1 MPIANIAWV
10 LEGSRRFCDQAGA
23 TFGAYPMHEVL
34 HHPQAA
40 DVLRLF
46 KTYALDISFEP
57 IPTDGVALARRDD
70 WQSLLEAAQACGTK
84 TLWFA
89 VHGIDEVHDRMVNC
103 SGAYQGI
110 ITAVKRARAMG
121 LRCGSNVFISRACL
135 PQFRPLMDS
144 LQAIGFDELF
154 FHIANYYAHARE
166 RHYHGTY
173 RPELE
178 EALPYAE
185 EIRQRSVVCK
195 EQWAS
200 LSEHTEAAWYHKAMA
215 SGVDRKE
222 WTFPLPTGLVELV
235 VRPDLSAYRGIAG
248 IYGTSYGNL
257 RSDPIATVL
266 GRAMADGETTDSL
279 PLYFSAPSIP
289 PPAEAAQ
296 KVGNP
301 DGQKLYFHAADV
313 YTRWLDLALEA
324 YRRY

>member
-1 MPIANIAWV
+1 MPVADIAWV
-10 LEGSRRFCDQAGA
+10 LEGVRRFCDQAGA
-23 TFGAYPMHEVL
+23 IFGAYPIHEVL

-40 DVLRLF
+40 EVLKLF
-46 KTYALDISFEP
+46 KTYAPDESFEP

-70 WQSLLEAAQACGTK
+70 WQSLLEAA
-84 TLWFA
+84 W
-89 VHGIDEVHDRMVNC
+89 
-103 SGAYQGI
+103 
-110 ITAVKRARAMG
+110 
-121 LRCGSNVFISRACL
+121 
-135 PQFRPLMDS
+135 
-144 LQAIGFDELF
+144 
-154 FHIANYYAHARE
+154 
-166 RHYHGTY
+166 Y
-173 RPELE
+173 RK
-178 EALPYAE
+178 AL
-185 EIRQRSVVCK
+185 
-195 EQWAS
+195 
-200 LSEHTEAAWYHKAMA
+200 A

-222 WTFPLPTGLVELV
+222 WTFPLPTDLVELV

-301 DGQKLYFHAADV
+301 GGQKLYFHAADV
-313 YTRWLDLALEA
+313 YTRWLDLTLEA

>member
-1 MPIANIAWV
+1 MPVVDIAWV
-10 LEGSRRFCDQAGA
+10 LEGARRFCDQAGVVL
-23 TFGAYPMHEVL
+23 GAYPMHEVL

-40 DVLRLF
+40 EVLRLF
-46 KTYALDISFEP
+46 KTYTSDEPFEP
-57 IPTDGVALARRDD
+57 IATDSVSLARRDD

-84 TLWFA
+84 TLWFT
-89 VHGIDEVHDRMVNC
+89 VHGMGEVHDRMVNC
-103 SGAYQGI
+103 AGAYQGI

-135 PQFRPLMDS
+135 TQFRPFMDS

-301 DGQKLYFHAADV
+301 GGQKLYFHAADV

>member
-1 MPIANIAWV
+1 MPVVDIAWV
-10 LEGSRRFCDQAGA
+10 LEGARRFCDQAGVVL
-23 TFGAYPMHEVL
+23 GAYPMHEVL

-40 DVLRLF
+40 EVLRLF
-46 KTYALDISFEP
+46 KTYTSDEPFEP
-57 IPTDGVALARRDD
+57 IATDSVSLARRDD

-84 TLWFA
+84 TLWFT
-89 VHGIDEVHDRMVNC
+89 VHGMGEVHDRMVNC
-103 SGAYQGI
+103 AGAYQGI

-135 PQFRPLMDS
+135 TQFRPFMDS

-154 FHIANYYAHARE
+154 FHIANYNAHARG
-166 RHYHGTY
+166 RRYHDTY
-173 RPELE
+173 QPDLE

-200 LSEHTEAAWYHKAMA
+200 LSERTEAAWYYKAVA
-215 SGVDRKE
+215 SGADRKE
-222 WTFPLPTGLVELV
+222 WTFPRPTGLVELV
-235 VRPDLSAYRGIAG
+235 VRPDLSAYRGRAG
-248 IYGTSYGNL
+248 TYGTSYGNL
-257 RSDPIATVL
+257 RSDSIATVL
-266 GRAMADGETTDSL
+266 ERAMADGETTNLLS
-279 PLYFSAPSIP
+279 PYFAAPSIP
-289 PPAEAAQ
+289 SPAEAAQ

>member
-1 MPIANIAWV
+1 MKALSRLALGLFRRCLALCPPRFRQEYSEELGLVFRLGLQDAERHGLSGLARFCARELRDAPGALLYVYARERNKPYQLARIRVSERRRLMVTLSLQIEVSGCPTTCLHCWARGHAYSPMPVADIAWV
-10 LEGSRRFCDQAGA
+10 LEGVRRFCDQAGA
-23 TFGAYPMHEVL
+23 IFGAYPMHEVL

-40 DVLRLF
+40 EVLKLF
-46 KTYALDISFEP
+46 KTYAPDESFEP

-70 WQSLLEAAQACGTK
+70 WQSLLEAA
-84 TLWFA
+84 W
-89 VHGIDEVHDRMVNC
+89 
-103 SGAYQGI
+103 
-110 ITAVKRARAMG
+110 
-121 LRCGSNVFISRACL
+121 
-135 PQFRPLMDS
+135 
-144 LQAIGFDELF
+144 
-154 FHIANYYAHARE
+154 
-166 RHYHGTY
+166 Y
-173 RPELE
+173 RK
-178 EALPYAE
+178 AL
-185 EIRQRSVVCK
+185 
-195 EQWAS
+195 
-200 LSEHTEAAWYHKAMA
+200 A

-222 WTFPLPTGLVELV
+222 WTFPLPTDLVELV

-301 DGQKLYFHAADV
+301 GGQKLYFHAADV